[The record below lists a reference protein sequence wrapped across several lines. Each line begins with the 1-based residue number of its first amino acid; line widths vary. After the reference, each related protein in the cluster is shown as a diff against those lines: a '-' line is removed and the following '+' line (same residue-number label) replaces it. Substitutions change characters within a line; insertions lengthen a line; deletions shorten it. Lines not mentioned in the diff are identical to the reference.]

1 MTRKITTCIIVILL
15 LCLSSAAQKKVSYER
30 DYRYLVERID
40 GIYIPK
46 DIDEAIDSLDA
57 LLSAEYKR
65 YVADSLSLEDFCND
79 LGLGSGIRAMWG
91 FWGGSRLQKYFND
104 RKVFNPDYMSYLILK
119 AYYETK
125 LKGMTYSPEELI
137 VPDFDSDPT
146 IVNEDNLPQEQLE
159 RRKKQIAETKKK
171 MRKDGFAKGK
181 IVYFQFPYGCS
192 TLEEE
197 DTYLDADSCKP
208 LPRGRITDIA
218 IDGYYLEPKI
228 KVKLLSTI
236 SPYGII
242 VFDGDVAPKY
252 YIKNDE
258 RDFDSFTIYSPN
270 RFYMQKGDEL
280 WFDLDSHCWASRRQL
295 NQ

>member
-1 MTRKITTCIIVILL
+1 MKKILFLLFLTLL
-15 LCLSSAAQKKVSYER
+15 LCTSSAAQKKVSYQR

-40 GIYIPK
+40 GVYIPK
-46 DIDEAIDSLDA
+46 DIDEAIDSLDVI
-57 LLSAEYKR
+57 LSAEDKR
-65 YVADSLSLEDFCND
+65 FVADSLSLEDFCND

>member
-1 MTRKITTCIIVILL
+1 MKKILFLLFLTLL
-15 LCLSSAAQKKVSYER
+15 LCTSSAAQKKVSYER

-46 DIDEAIDSLDA
+46 DIDEAIDSLDVI
-57 LLSAEYKR
+57 LSAEDKR

>member
-1 MTRKITTCIIVILL
+1 MKKILFLLFLTLL
-15 LCLSSAAQKKVSYER
+15 LCTSSAAQKKVSYQR

-40 GIYIPK
+40 GVYIPK
-46 DIDEAIDSLDA
+46 DIDEAIDSLDVI
-57 LLSAEYKR
+57 LSAEDKR

-146 IVNEDNLPQEQLE
+146 IVNEDDLPQEQLE

>member
-1 MTRKITTCIIVILL
+1 MKKILFLLFLTLL
-15 LCLSSAAQKKVSYER
+15 LCTSSAAQKKVSYER
-30 DYRYLVERID
+30 DYRYLVDRID

-57 LLSAEYKR
+57 LLSAEDKR

-125 LKGMTYSPEELI
+125 LKGMTNSPEELI

-280 WFDLDSHCWASRRQL
+280 WFDLDSHCWASCQRLKQ
-295 NQ
+295 